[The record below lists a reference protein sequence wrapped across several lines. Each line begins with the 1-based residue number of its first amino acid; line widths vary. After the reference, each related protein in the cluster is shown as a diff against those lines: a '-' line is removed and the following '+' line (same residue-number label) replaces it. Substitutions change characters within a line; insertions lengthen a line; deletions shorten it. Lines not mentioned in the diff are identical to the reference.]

1 MADKKKDE
9 KVNPYVQHLGRL
21 IDPKDSKK
29 AEDEAAADEAQRLAD
44 LEEYYRQW
52 VEGHLYNRENVYTNP
67 TLTEEDLA
75 RLTQM
80 DSDDFNR
87 FLNAYLLIL
96 QEQGIDVNDPS
107 SYIDEQQRE
116 MNYLDSQIKE
126 LEGKTRTKEQQAKYE
141 QLLEQRR
148 LAEDRYNKANNVWKY
163 IEDARGKGWTPD
175 TVGDSGADFG
185 AIDQSAADRKY
196 MQDRM
201 AEGFGSGGDLSS
213 LWAPQEEEK
222 KPFAWN
228 GGEYE
233 GYYIPAG
240 MYTEEQ
246 WQEAITNPSYRI
258 GEDGLTD
265 YQRWQ
270 KQQEESAA
278 RRQQQMMASLIDGST
293 ANAPR
298 NATTGWLSDEYADI
312 DTRVADANTSGIT
325 LTDAGKAYLAE
336 LAAKQEAETAGANA
350 GGVADLA
357 SLLSGSGVGR
367 SYSGAVTNNV
377 GSTGL
382 TPEETAQMQRDAYL
396 GMLDAMA
403 RGRAATGGYT
413 NSAALQ
419 AANSVYDAYEDVLPD
434 RNRMAS
440 YLRYQGDSG
449 NRAANPQY
457 NWLNRATNGGYGTT
471 EPTVNAPVTGAQ
483 QTQGSIGTIPNVSG
497 GTPVSGTPV
506 GTVTGAQMP
515 SQNNAASWLQQ
526 MLGRIPTQYSTP
538 GFRSGSEQLKTPNV
552 MQAQNNFA
560 QYLNSL
566 LKR

>member
-1 MADKKKDE
+1 MAVSD
-9 KVNPYVQHLGRL
+9 YVKNLGRL
-21 IDPKDSKK
+21 IDPAESKK

-44 LEEYYRQW
+44 LEAYYRQW

-75 RLTQM
+75 RLTQSE
-80 DSDDFNR
+80 SDDFNR

-116 MNYLDSQIKE
+116 MNYLDSQIKA

-141 QLLEQRR
+141 ELLEQRR

-163 IEDARGKGWTPD
+163 VEDARGKGWTPD

-196 MQDRM
+196 MQDRRE
-201 AEGFGSGGDLSS
+201 EGFGSGGDLSD
-213 LWAPQEEEK
+213 LWMPEEK
-222 KPFAWN
+222 EPEKITWN

-240 MYTEEQ
+240 IYTEEQ
-246 WQEAITNPSYRI
+246 WQEAITNQSYRI

-265 YQRWQ
+265 YQR
-270 KQQEESAA
+270 QEQMRQRAEEN
-278 RRQQQMMASLIDGST
+278 RRAQMMASLIDGST

-298 NATTGWLSDEYADI
+298 NATVGWLSDEYPDI
-312 DTRVADANTSGIT
+312 DTRVADMNTSGIT
-325 LTDAGKAYLAE
+325 MTDAGKAYLAE
-336 LAAKQEAETAGANA
+336 LAAKQEAETAKANA

-357 SLLSGSGVGR
+357 SLLGGGGIGR
-367 SYSGAVTNNV
+367 HYSGRAVGNNV

-413 NSAALQ
+413 NSASLQ

-457 NWLNRATNGGYGTT
+457 NWLNRARNGGFGTT
-471 EPTVNAPVTGAQ
+471 EPTVSAPVTGAQ

-506 GTVTGAQMP
+506 STVTGAQMP
-515 SQNNAASWLQQ
+515 SQNNVASWLQQ

-538 GFRSGSEQLKTPNV
+538 GFRSGSGQLKTPNV

>member
-1 MADKKKDE
+1 MAKE
-9 KVNPYVQHLGRL
+9 KYGQDAYASYLGRL
-21 IDPKDSKK
+21 LDPKDTKK
-29 AEDEAAADEAQRLAD
+29 AEDEAAKKAALKLSD
-44 LEEYYRQW
+44 LEAYYRQW
-52 VEGHLYNRENVYTNP
+52 VEDHLYNRQNVYTNP

-75 RLTQM
+75 RLTQSE
-80 DSDDFNR
+80 SDDFNR

-96 QEQGIDVNDPS
+96 QEQGIDGNDPS

-116 MNYLDSQIKE
+116 MNYLDSQIKA

-141 QLLEQRR
+141 ELLEQRR
-148 LAEDRYNKANNVWKY
+148 LAEDRYNKAKGVWQY
-163 IEDARGKGWTPD
+163 VDDARAKGWTPD

-185 AIDQSAADRKY
+185 AIDQSAANRQY
-196 MQDRM
+196 MQDRRE
-201 AEGFGSGGDLSS
+201 EGFGSGSDLSD
-213 LWAPQEEEK
+213 LWLPEEK
-222 KPFAWN
+222 EPEKITWN

-240 MYTEEQ
+240 IYTEEQ
-246 WQEAITNPSYRI
+246 WQEAITNQSYRI
-258 GEDGLTD
+258 GEDGLSNA
-265 YQRWQ
+265 QRE
-270 KQQEESAA
+270 QQQREKNEA
-278 RRQQQMMASLIDGST
+278 RRQQQMMASLIDVNSPAESRNNT
-293 ANAPR
+293 A
-298 NATTGWLSDEYADI
+298 GWLSDEYPDI
-312 DTRVADANTSGIT
+312 DTRVADMNTSGIT
-325 LTDAGKAYLAE
+325 MTDAGKAYLAE
-336 LAAKQEAETAGANA
+336 LAAKQNATGANT

-357 SLLSGSGVGR
+357 SLLGGSGVGR
-367 SYSGAVTNNV
+367 HYSGRAVGNKV

-382 TPEETAQMQRDAYL
+382 TPEETARMQQDAYL

-419 AANSVYDAYEDVLPD
+419 AANSVYDAYEGALPD
-434 RNRMAS
+434 KNRMAS

-457 NWLNRATNGGYGTT
+457 NWLNRARNGGFGTT

-506 GTVTGAQMP
+506 GTVQGAQ
-515 SQNNAASWLQQ
+515 QGGVAGWLRQ

-538 GFRSGSEQLKTPNV
+538 GYRGGSQLKTPNV

>member
-1 MADKKKDE
+1 MAVSD
-9 KVNPYVQHLGRL
+9 YVKNLGRL
-21 IDPKDSKK
+21 IDPEESKK
-29 AEDEAAADEAQRLAD
+29 KEEEAARDAALKLSD

-75 RLTQM
+75 RLTQSE
-80 DSDDFNR
+80 SDDFNR

-96 QEQGIDVNDPS
+96 QEQGIDVNDPE
-107 SYIDEQQRE
+107 DFLHDLQGD
-116 MNYLDSQIKE
+116 MNGINARIKE
-126 LEGKTRTKEQQAKYE
+126 LESKNRTQKEQAEYE
-141 QLLEQRR
+141 DLLKQLEQ
-148 LAEDRYNKANNVWKY
+148 AQSQYDKANNVWKY
-163 IEDARGKGWTPD
+163 IEDARAKGWTPD
-175 TVGDSGADFG
+175 TVGDSGVDFG
-185 AIDQSAADRKY
+185 AIDQSAADWQERQDIIKY
-196 MQDRM
+196 TR
-201 AEGFGSGGDLSS
+201 GFGGGPIDIWL
-213 LWAPQEEEK
+213 PEEK
-222 KPFAWN
+222 EPEKITWN

-240 MYTEEQ
+240 IYTEEQ
-246 WQEAITNPSYRI
+246 WQDAITNQSYRI

-265 YQRWQ
+265 YQR
-270 KQQEESAA
+270 QEQMRQRAEEN
-278 RRQQQMMASLIDGST
+278 RRAQMMASLIDGGT

-298 NATTGWLSDEYADI
+298 NATVGWLSDEYPDI
-312 DTRVADANTSGIT
+312 DTRVADANTSGVT
-325 LTDAGKAYLAE
+325 MTDAGKAYLAE
-336 LAAKQEAETAGANA
+336 LAAKQEAETAKANA

-357 SLLSGSGVGR
+357 SLLGGSGVGR
-367 SYSGAVTNNV
+367 HYSGRAVTNNV

-457 NWLNRATNGGYGTT
+457 NWLNRARNGGFGTT
-471 EPTVNAPVTGAQ
+471 EPTVSAPVTGAQ
-483 QTQGSIGTIPNVSG
+483 QTQGSVGTIPNVSG
-497 GTPVSGTPV
+497 GTPISGTPV

-515 SQNNAASWLQQ
+515 SQNNVASWLQQ
-526 MLGRIPTQYSTP
+526 MLGRIPTQFSTP
-538 GFRSGSEQLKTPNV
+538 GFRSGSGQLKTPNV

>member
-1 MADKKKDE
+1 MAVSD
-9 KVNPYVQHLGRL
+9 YVKNLGRL
-21 IDPKDSKK
+21 IDPAESKK

-44 LEEYYRQW
+44 LEAYYRQW
-52 VEGHLYNRENVYTNP
+52 VEGHLYNKQDVYTNP
-67 TLTEEDLA
+67 LLSEEDEA
-75 RLTQM
+75 RM
-80 DSDDFNR
+80 ESDDFNR

-96 QEQGIDVNDPS
+96 QEQGVDVNDPS

-116 MNYLDSQIKE
+116 MNYLDSQIKA

-141 QLLEQRR
+141 ELLEQRQ
-148 LAEDRYNKANNVWKY
+148 LAEDRYNKAKGVWQY
-163 IEDARGKGWTPD
+163 VEDARAKGWTPD

-201 AEGFGSGGDLSS
+201 AEGFGSGGDLSD
-213 LWAPQEEEK
+213 LWMPEEK
-222 KPFAWN
+222 EPEKITWN

-240 MYTEEQ
+240 IYTEEQ
-246 WQEAITNPSYRI
+246 WQEAITNQSYRI

-265 YQRWQ
+265 YQR
-270 KQQEESAA
+270 QEQIRQRAEEK
-278 RRQQQMMASLIDGST
+278 RRAQMMASLIDGST

-298 NATTGWLSDEYADI
+298 NATTGWLSDEYPDI

-325 LTDAGKAYLAE
+325 MTDAGKAYLAE
-336 LAAKQEAETAGANA
+336 LAAKQEAETASANA

-357 SLLSGSGVGR
+357 SLLGGSGVGS
-367 SYSGAVTNNV
+367 SYSGRAVTNNV

-382 TPEETAQMQRDAYL
+382 TPEETAQMQQDAYL

-457 NWLNRATNGGYGTT
+457 TWLNRARNGGFGTT
-471 EPTVNAPVTGAQ
+471 EPTVRAPVTGAQ
-483 QTQGSIGTIPNVSG
+483 QTQGSVGTIPNVSG

-526 MLGRIPTQYSTP
+526 MLGRIPTQFSTP
-538 GFRSGSEQLKTPNV
+538 GFRSGSGQLKTPNV

>member
-1 MADKKKDE
+1 MAVSD
-9 KVNPYVQHLGRL
+9 YVKNLGRL
-21 IDPKDSKK
+21 IDPEESKK
-29 AEDEAAADEAQRLAD
+29 KEEEAARDAALKLSD

-52 VEGHLYNRENVYTNP
+52 VEGHLYNKQDVYTNP
-67 TLTEEDLA
+67 LLSEEDEA
-75 RLTQM
+75 RM
-80 DSDDFNR
+80 ESDDFNR

-116 MNYLDSQIKE
+116 MNYLDSQIKA

-141 QLLEQRR
+141 ELRKQRQ

-163 IEDARGKGWTPD
+163 VEDARGKGWTPD

-196 MQDRM
+196 MQDRRE
-201 AEGFGSGGDLSS
+201 EGFGSGGDLSD
-213 LWAPQEEEK
+213 LWMPEEK
-222 KPFAWN
+222 EPEKITWN

-240 MYTEEQ
+240 IYTEEQ
-246 WQEAITNPSYRI
+246 WQDAITNQSYRI

-265 YQRWQ
+265 YQR
-270 KQQEESAA
+270 QQQIRQRAEEK
-278 RRQQQMMASLIDGST
+278 RRAQMMASLIDGST

-298 NATTGWLSDEYADI
+298 NATTGWLSDEYPDI

-325 LTDAGKAYLAE
+325 MTDAGKAYLAE
-336 LAAKQEAETAGANA
+336 LAAKQEAETTNANV

-357 SLLSGSGVGR
+357 SLLGGGGVGR
-367 SYSGAVTNNV
+367 HYSGRAVTNNV

-419 AANSVYDAYEDVLPD
+419 AANSVYDAYEGVLPD
-434 RNRMAS
+434 KNRMAS

-457 NWLNRATNGGYGTT
+457 NWLNRARNGGFGTT
-471 EPTVNAPVTGAQ
+471 EPTVSAPVTGAQ

-515 SQNNAASWLQQ
+515 SQNNVASWLQQ
-526 MLGRIPTQYSTP
+526 LLGRIPTQFSTP
-538 GFRSGSEQLKTPNV
+538 GFRSGSGQLKTPNV